1 MAVITYKDQKIRTK
15 TVRNQIYSGFSTQGR
30 TFKDS
35 KLYDIELVKQDLLNH
50 FNIRKGEKLEN
61 PEFGTNIWLYLFDPL
76 DADTKNNIITDVE
89 EVIAYDPRVQ
99 LDSLEVQEYEHGVQV
114 KVSVLYIGYGLG
126 ESMDLLFDSVEGLMT
141 GQQTV
146 YSSNQIN

>member
-1 MAVITYKDQKIRTK
+1 M
-15 TVRNQIYSGFSTQGR
+15 
-30 TFKDS
+30 
-35 KLYDIELVKQDLLNH
+35 
-50 FNIRKGEKLEN
+50 
-61 PEFGTNIWLYLFDPL
+61 
-76 DADTKNNIITDVE
+76 
-89 EVIAYDPRVQ
+89 IAYDPRVQ

>member
-1 MAVITYKDQKIRTK
+1 M
-15 TVRNQIYSGFSTQGR
+15 
-30 TFKDS
+30 
-35 KLYDIELVKQDLLNH
+35 
-50 FNIRKGEKLEN
+50 
-61 PEFGTNIWLYLFDPL
+61 FDPL

-89 EVIAYDPRVQ
+89 DVIAYDPRVQ